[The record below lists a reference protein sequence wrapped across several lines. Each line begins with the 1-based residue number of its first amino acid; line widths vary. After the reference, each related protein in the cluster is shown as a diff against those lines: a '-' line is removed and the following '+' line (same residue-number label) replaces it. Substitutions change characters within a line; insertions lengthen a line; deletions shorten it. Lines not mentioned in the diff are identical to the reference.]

1 MIFRRR
7 RAETHV
13 YLPWE
18 RKRGIVGRLALTR
31 SRPVILALIV
41 IGAVLLLR
49 RREEHHASVR
59 ATRASLMTAY
69 RELGAFRADHSGE
82 CPKQWSE
89 LVAQGYARK
98 PPVDA
103 WGRPLRMVCPGRRDP
118 QGFDVLSDG
127 PDGLPYGLD
136 RVE

>member
-7 RAETHV
+7 RAETNV

-18 RKRGIVGRLALTR
+18 RKRGIVGRLARTR
-31 SRPVILALIV
+31 ARQVVVASIV
-41 IGAVLLLR
+41 IGVVLLLR

-59 ATRASLMTAY
+59 ATRASLTTAH
-69 RELGAFRADHSGE
+69 RALGAFRADHSGE
-82 CPKQWSE
+82 CPKQWGD
-89 LVAQGYARK
+89 LVAQGYARRQ
-98 PPVDA
+98 PIDA

-118 QGFDVLSDG
+118 HGVDVLSDG